1 MKAGKKRVLGVL
13 ACTTVCAST
22 PVLAQE
28 SSDSGNHPA
37 ESEAVALEEIVVTA
51 QKRSERLQDVP
62 VSVTAVDGA
71 GLAQHNTLQLQDYLN
86 DVPNVSAGDLGN
98 GRTSVVIRGISTGFG
113 NNPTTGFTID
123 DVPFGS
129 STSSGLGDVLVP
141 NLDPADLQ
149 RVEVLRGPQ
158 GTLYGASSMGGLVK
172 YVTVDPRTDDFG
184 GQVEADGSTVAHGE
198 AGYGTRGSVDVP
210 VFKDELGLRFSGF
223 YRHDPGF
230 IDDTLQHRSDVNSG
244 ETYGGRVAALW
255 HIVPKV
261 DLRVAAL
268 LQNRSADASA
278 TEDVNATGAPLTGDL
293 THQKLPGTDGYDTKV
308 RLYSATL
315 TAGLGDLTL
324 TSISGYSQIDTD
336 FPQDVSGNFTPF
348 TPIFYGQSLAVRIN
362 NLFRTNKF
370 SQEVRLASA
379 SNHQLEWLVGAFYTH
394 ETSPIS
400 ELIFPVNPASGAAL
414 PLEQL
419 VQVDAHSAYKEAA
432 GFADLTYYFT
442 ERIDLTVGGRYS
454 HNTQDSSELDTGV
467 LIGPD
472 PSLTLANS
480 SDHSFTYLVTPRF
493 RISNSLMTY
502 ARVASGYRPGG
513 ANAGAVPGVPAKF
526 GPDRTVNYELGIKG
540 DTLDRRLSFQADV
553 FYIDWTD
560 IQIRQVDVDNG
571 FSYYGN
577 AGKAKSRGTEV
588 SIQALPATG
597 LTLGANLSY
606 TDAFLTEPAPPG
618 VYAPA
623 GSRLPNSSKWA
634 GNLSAEQDVPITTTV
649 NGFASVKVSYTGD
662 RLAGFQTKATVPR
675 FVLPS
680 YTTVDVELGAK
691 ADQWTASL
699 FLRNLTDR
707 RGFLDANALN
717 SVTGVGAYY
726 AAVIMPRTIGLSLTT
741 KF

>member
-1 MKAGKKRVLGVL
+1 MMTGKNGVLGVL
-13 ACTTVCAST
+13 ACSTVCAGT
-22 PVLAQE
+22 QVMAEE
-28 SSDSGNHPA
+28 SSAPVS
-37 ESEAVALEEIVVTA
+37 VEEIVVTA

-62 VSVTAVDGA
+62 VSVTAVEAA
-71 GLAQHNTLQLQDYLN
+71 GLTERNALQLQDYLN

-172 YVTVDPRTDDFG
+172 YVTVDPRTDDVG
-184 GQVEADGSTVAHGE
+184 GQVEVDGSTVAHGG

-210 VFKDELGLRFSGF
+210 VLKDELGVRLSGF
-223 YRHDPGF
+223 YRHDPGY

-244 ETYGGRVAALW
+244 KTYGGRAAALW
-255 HIVPKV
+255 HIVPSV
-261 DLRVAAL
+261 DLRLAAL
-268 LQNRSADASA
+268 IQNRSADASG
-278 TEDVNATGAPLTGDL
+278 TEDVSAAGVPLTGDL

-315 TAGLGDLTL
+315 TADLGDLTL
-324 TSISGYSQIDTD
+324 TSISGYNEIETNY
-336 FPQDVSGNFTPF
+336 PQDVSGNFGPF
-348 TPIFYGQSLAVRIN
+348 TPAFYGQSLAVRIN
-362 NLFRTNKF
+362 NLFQTHKF

-379 SNHQLEWLVGAFYTH
+379 SNHHLEWQVGAFYTH
-394 ETSPIS
+394 ETSPITES
-400 ELIFPVNPASGAAL
+400 IFPVAPGTGAAL
-414 PLEQL
+414 PLQSL
-419 VQVDAHSAYKEAA
+419 VGVDSRSAYKEAA
-432 GFADLTYYFT
+432 GFGDLTYYFT
-442 ERIDLTVGGRYS
+442 DRLDLTVGGRYS
-454 HNTQDSSELDTGV
+454 HNSQDSNEVDTGA

-472 PSLTLANS
+472 PSVTVASS
-480 SDHSFTYLVTPRF
+480 SDHSWTYLVTPRF
-493 RISNSLMTY
+493 HISDSLMSY

-513 ANAGAVPGVPAKF
+513 SNAGAVPGVPATF
-526 GPDRTVNYELGIKG
+526 GPDRTVNYELGLKG
-540 DTLDRRLSFQADV
+540 DLLNRRLSFQADV
-553 FYIDWTD
+553 FYIDWTH
-560 IQIRQVDVDNG
+560 IQVRQVDVNNG

-577 AGKAKSRGTEV
+577 AGKAKSRGTEISV
-588 SIQALPATG
+588 EARPAAG

-618 VYAPA
+618 VYAPS

-634 GNLSAEQDVPITTTV
+634 GNVSAQQEMPLTQSI
-649 NGFASVKVSYTGD
+649 NGFGSIKVNYTGD

-680 YTTVDVELGAK
+680 YTTLDVELGAK
-691 ADQWTASL
+691 AEQWTTTFFA
-699 FLRNLTDR
+699 RNLTDKR
-707 RGFLDANALN
+707 AFLDANALN

-726 AAVIMPRTIGLSLTT
+726 ASVIMPRTFGVSLTT
-741 KF
+741 RF